1 MSERD
6 ERIGAWINLV
16 QVDRVVQESLGKR
29 LEGVVGVSLAEHE
42 LLWRLAAS
50 PERKERMNDLSRLM
64 LLSKSGVTR
73 LVDRL
78 EREKLVARGACET
91 DRRVVYAQI
100 TNAGQRILAKAQPIF
115 DAELETSFSR
125 HLNDVDVRTLRRAL
139 RKLLEGNDV
148 WQDERCQPTLKMP
161 AVV

>member
-16 QVDRVVQESLGKR
+16 QVDRVVQESLGQR
-29 LEGVVGVSLAEHE
+29 LEDGVGVSLAEHE

-78 EREKLVARGACET
+78 EREKLVARGSCET

-125 HLNDVDVRTLRRAL
+125 HLNDVDLRTLRRAL
-139 RKLLEGNDV
+139 RKLLEGNDA
-148 WQDERCQPTLKMP
+148 WQDERCQPTLEMP